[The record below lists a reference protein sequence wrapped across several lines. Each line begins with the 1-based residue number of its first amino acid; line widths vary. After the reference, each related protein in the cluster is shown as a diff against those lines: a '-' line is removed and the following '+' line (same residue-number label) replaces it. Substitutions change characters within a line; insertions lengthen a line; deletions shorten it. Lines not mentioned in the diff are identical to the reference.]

1 MSINLKDYLKRKRT
15 TLENFIQKNNINDYQ
30 QILDYCQRRGCDPIS
45 REAFEL
51 LVPPPVLQEKVVE
64 PKIEAKES
72 AADEEKTSKPKRR
85 SRKRVSRPAQSSQE
99 EGTSDQPVE
108 DA

>member
-1 MSINLKDYLKRKRT
+1 M
-15 TLENFIQKNNINDYQ
+15 
-30 QILDYCQRRGCDPIS
+30 
-45 REAFEL
+45 
-51 LVPPPVLQEKVVE
+51 LVSPPVLQEKVVE
-64 PKIEAKES
+64 PKIETKEP
-72 AADEEKTSKPKRR
+72 AVDEEKTSKPKRR